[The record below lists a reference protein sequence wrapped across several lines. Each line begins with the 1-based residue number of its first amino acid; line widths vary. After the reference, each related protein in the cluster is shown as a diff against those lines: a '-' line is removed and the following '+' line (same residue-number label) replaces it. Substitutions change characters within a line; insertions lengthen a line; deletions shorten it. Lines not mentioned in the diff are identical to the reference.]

1 MFLRE
6 VSCLPYRKSISSDL
20 RGEGIGGEIVDCS
33 FWRGEVALL
42 VSTDTID
49 SNQVSCS
56 CIPLI
61 CKFITL
67 VEALKVIAN
76 KLKVLS
82 WNFNLDPYNND
93 DTKRHHL
100 DDIAGSRGVICR
112 IMICLEQQGIVHPEL
127 ANITHLLSL
136 NFSTNCCFG
145 TLPLELRKLANLD

>member
-76 KLKVLS
+76 KLKLFFLVKHTTCHVKL
-82 WNFNLDPYNND
+82 
-93 DTKRHHL
+93 
-100 DDIAGSRGVICR
+100 